1 MQVSDDLFL
10 VVFKQLAAPLCV
22 TFPLTSNHS
31 VQVFSSHIT
40 SSNLLPCS
48 SDESQELSSKMEELA
63 MEQEEETKALLELE
77 TRLVELVEAIRG
89 LEEQVNKK
97 GRLVVTYML
106 VAE

>member
-1 MQVSDDLFL
+1 MGVP
-10 VVFKQLAAPLCV
+10 APLHV

-31 VQVFSSHIT
+31 AQVFSSHIT
-40 SSNLLPCS
+40 SSTLLPCS
-48 SDESQELSSKMEELA
+48 SNESQELSSKMEELA

-97 GRLVVTYML
+97 GRLVVTD
-106 VAE
+106 VGG